1 MGKTCHDLTSFMC
14 SFRLRSSLRSRPFA
28 SRTSWLLVVHVH
40 VIGRAIRACLHV
52 APYLMREAI
61 GGHRRQSAPPS
72 TWHRTSS
79 VEPLASQ
86 SAVSSRRTYLM
97 WQERWHSRER
107 HDSAVLSG
115 LTYEHS
121 QVVSC
126 ARCAIRCN
134 QVQSGAIR
142 CNQFNYEHSQ
152 VVSCA
157 RACIE
162 RAPTV
167 EGDRW
172 EIGGNQR
179 QPHLRVGNQRQLE
192 AIRGNQRQPHL
203 RVGIERARGVEVDTQ
218 VQVQTVKIAP
228 LGTNCHQ
235 TQSDAIRRNQR
246 PLRANQTQS
255 EVIQRPA

>member
-86 SAVSSRRTYLM
+86 SAVSSRRTYLI
-97 WQERWHSRER
+97 WQEQWHSRER
-107 HDSAVLSG
+107 RESAVLSG

-121 QVVSC
+121 QAVQSG
-126 ARCAIRCN
+126 AIRRN

-172 EIGGNQR
+172 EIGGTT
-179 QPHLRVGNQRQLE
+179 
-192 AIRGNQRQPHL
+192 RGNQRQPHP
-203 RVGIERARGVEVDTQ
+203 E
-218 VQVQTVKIAP
+218 
-228 LGTNCHQ
+228 
-235 TQSDAIRRNQR
+235 AIRGS
-246 PLRANQTQS
+246 LTCA
-255 EVIQRPA
+255 